1 MVGAKITNA
10 ELTALGELMNTGK
23 VRPVIGRRYRLEEV
37 REAVRYVEHGH
48 AQGKVIITVK

>member
-1 MVGAKITNA
+1 
-10 ELTALGELMNTGK
+10 MNTGK